1 MQGMFS
7 NKMGKVKSVP
17 RIYPEIDQYFM
28 ILLYIT
34 LWSITQIKREQKDAS
49 PSDYHEEAR
58 KESSLADICPS
69 K

>member
-1 MQGMFS
+1 MF
-7 NKMGKVKSVP
+7 
-17 RIYPEIDQYFM
+17 RIYPEIDQHLM
-28 ILLYIT
+28 LLLYIT